1 MTYFPKTSL
10 SVLALGLLYASA
22 GTSHAASVPLP
33 EPAPRAEAI
42 VDGDATAPL
51 PEPRP
56 EQEDGEGTGKET
68 APADAEK
75 DAERPSADDEQSE
88 SDAEDAEDDS
98 ATDKAK
104 DGGSDKQ
111 VEAGA
116 VDPSEPVD
124 PACVARLAQLGAVF
138 KAIDPIAGEG
148 GCGIAHP
155 FEISGF
161 SGGISLKPSAKL
173 DCPTAVALT
182 EWVEEE
188 LKPAADTAIRT
199 LSDEEKPEGKAIK
212 TIRQASS
219 YICRP
224 RNSQKGA
231 KLSEHGK
238 GRAIDLA
245 GFTLADGTDVTVTPR
260 EKDHTIA
267 AALQAAVR
275 KGACLH
281 FTTVLGPGADSFHSD
296 HIHIDLAERRGGY
309 RICQ

>member
-1 MTYFPKTSL
+1 MDEGGEEEEPGP
-10 SVLALGLLYASA
+10 ADADAPA
-22 GTSHAASVPLP
+22 GA
-33 EPAPRAEAI
+33 
-42 VDGDATAPL
+42 
-51 PEPRP
+51 
-56 EQEDGEGTGKET
+56 QEDGGSPG
-68 APADAEK
+68 
-75 DAERPSADDEQSE
+75 AERDTSGNAS
-88 SDAEDAEDDS
+88 
-98 ATDKAK
+98 
-104 DGGSDKQ
+104 GSGKP
-111 VEAGA
+111 EAGSSDRQA
-116 VDPSEPVD
+116 QTQPPEPVD
-124 PACVARLAQLGAVF
+124 PVCVARLAELGAIFEAVE
-138 KAIDPIAGEG
+138 PIEGEG

-161 SGGISLKPSAKL
+161 SGGISLQPAAKL
-173 DCPTAVALT
+173 DCPTAVALA
-182 EWVEEE
+182 EWVEDE

-199 LSDEEKPEGKAIK
+199 LTDEEKPEGKALK

-219 YICRP
+219 YICRT
-224 RNSQKGA
+224 RNSQKDA

-238 GRAIDLA
+238 GRAIDIA